1 MKPEE
6 EKNEKQEQELQE
18 EQLEQAAG
26 GGFGHTEYSDLFH
39 FRRS

>member
-18 EQLEQAAG
+18 EQLEKAAG
-26 GGFGHTEYSDLFH
+26 GVPLPAGINIY
-39 FRRS
+39 